1 MVGSS
6 VPQMVPSFTLGK
18 YVVGKT
24 NTLVLLHSEGISHL
38 LWVKRKLPRI
48 EVLTGPGERAV
59 FPGSQVRRYQFF
71 FSAWSSTWLES
82 WALSLIS
89 GRQTRAGDWF
99 LLWGQGLTLSCVCNL
114 SPRSLGTQ
122 RLRVASLACNV
133 LHITLCKCAGRI
145 ALYAGP
151 FVFLFVCLC
160 YIQFILQ
167 QNQIKKMIQ
176 ADLKYQAWISH
187 PRRFTAKESKETE
200 T

>member
-133 LHITLCKCAGRI
+133 LHIVLCKCAGRI

-151 FVFLFVCLC
+151 FVFLFVWSLSG
-160 YIQFILQ
+160 IQFILQ

-176 ADLKYQAWISH
+176 ADSKY
-187 PRRFTAKESKETE
+187 
-200 T
+200 